1 MASFAALPLLPFS
14 IPPLLSFRRRSSVF
28 LASATSPELCSAGT
42 DAFVVSTAAAEK
54 PTVLYGFSEDSTLN
68 GLAGALQRRK
78 EISWTLSELIE
89 TSKLTP
95 VSIHGDVNTPIT
107 GIQIDSR
114 CVTSGDLFICCV
126 GKKTDGHR
134 FVSEALSKGATAVV
148 ACKNLNFDDLPGC
161 GALVIVNDS
170 NAVLASL
177 AASFYR
183 NPSTMMS
190 VVGIT
195 GTNGK
200 TTTAH
205 LVKGIYE
212 SMGMKTGMFGT
223 VGYFI
228 NGEDQSEVKNTTP
241 DAVTA
246 QRLMAKML
254 ENGTEALIME
264 ISSHGLALGRCDEI
278 EFNVAVFTN
287 LTRDHFDFHGTEEEY
302 RNSKL
307 KLFVKM
313 SDPKKHR
320 KVVNVDDPNAPFFIA
335 KGNADVPVVTFG
347 MESKEADVF
356 PLRIEVSMFGTWVL
370 ISTPKGIVEVSSRL
384 LGRHNVY
391 NILAAVAVGVAVNCR
406 LEDVV
411 RGIEMVSGVPGRC
424 ELIDE
429 HQPFAVMVDFAH
441 TPDALA
447 RVLDSARELG
457 ARRLITV
464 FGCAGESDTGKRP
477 IMTKIAADKSDV
489 VILTTDNPKTENPL
503 NILNDMLAGVGW
515 TLQSYVQFGKN
526 NYYPPLPNG
535 HELFVHARRRV
546 AVRAA
551 MAMADKGDIVVVA
564 GRGHEK
570 YQEEGDRKRYIDDRE
585 ECREAL
591 HYVEMLHRAAIGKQI
606 PLLITQES
614 LISFCKDVETWFAM
628 EDQRSPCMLPI
639 F

>member
-1 MASFAALPLLPFS
+1 MASFAAFSLLPFS
-14 IPPLLSFRRRSSVF
+14 IPPPLSLRRPSSVF
-28 LASATSPELCSAGT
+28 LASSTSHDLGSATT
-42 DAFVVSTAAAEK
+42 DAFVLSTAAEK
-54 PTVLYGFSEDSTLN
+54 PPVVHGFSEDSILN
-68 GLAGALQRRK
+68 ELAGAFQRRK
-78 EISWTLSELIE
+78 ELSWTISELIE

-114 CVTSGDLFICCV
+114 YVTSGDLFICCI

-134 FVSEALSKGATAVV
+134 FISEALAKGATAIV
-148 ACKNLNFDDLPGC
+148 ACKNLDFDDLPGC
-161 GALVIVNDS
+161 GALVMVKDS

-200 TTTAH
+200 TTVAH
-205 LVKGIYE
+205 LVKCIYE
-212 SMGMKTGMFGT
+212 SMGMKTGMLGT

-241 DAVTA
+241 DAVAA

-264 ISSHGLALGRCDEI
+264 ASSHGLALGRCDEI

-302 RNSKL
+302 RESKL

-313 SDPKKHR
+313 SDPKQHR

-335 KGNADVPVVTFG
+335 KGNAEVPVVTFG
-347 MESKEADVF
+347 IESKEADVF
-356 PLRIEVSMFGTWVL
+356 PLRIELSMFGTWVL
-370 ISTPKGIVEVSSRL
+370 ISTPKGMVEVSSRL

-391 NILAAVAVGVAVNCR
+391 NILAAVAVGVAVDCR

-447 RVLDSARELG
+447 RVLDCARELG

-477 IMTKIAADKSDV
+477 IMMKIAADKSDV

-526 NYYPPLPNG
+526 NYYPSLPNG
-535 HELFVHARRRV
+535 HKIFVHDKRRV

-551 MAMADKGDIVVVA
+551 MAMADEGDIVVVA

-591 HYVEMLHRAAIGKQI
+591 HYVEMLHRAAMDKQI
-606 PLLITQES
+606 PLLVTQES
-614 LISFCKDVETWFAM
+614 LISFCKDVVTWFAM
-628 EDQRSPCMLPI
+628 EDQRSSCMLPI